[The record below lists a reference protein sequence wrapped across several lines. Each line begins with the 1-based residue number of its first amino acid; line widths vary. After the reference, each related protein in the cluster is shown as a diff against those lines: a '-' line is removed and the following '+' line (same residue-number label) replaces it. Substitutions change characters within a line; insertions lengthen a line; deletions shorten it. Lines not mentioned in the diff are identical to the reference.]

1 MLMLSNTRILV
12 PEFELITPQTIEEAA
27 GLAGKWPDA
36 ALMAGGTDLLV
47 QMKMEQRTPSR
58 VIYLGRIPGLD
69 RVTDEGGLDLG
80 ATASI
85 RKVGST
91 PGVVARYAALAEACR
106 AFSTVQVT
114 VMGTIGGNVCNA
126 SPAADTAPAL
136 LVFDAVARLT
146 SDSGSRDVSI
156 DEFFVAPG
164 RTVLEAGEILESIQV
179 PPVAAT
185 SGSAFLKMSRVTA
198 DISKVSVAVSLVRD
212 GDSVEQCR
220 IALGAVAAT
229 PLRVTRAEATLTGDV
244 LTESTI
250 EEVASIAQDEIN
262 PISDIRS
269 TATYRRH
276 VAGVLVGDAIRSA
289 WARSG
294 GGAIR

>member
-1 MLMLSNTRILV
+1 MFSNTHILV
-12 PEFELITPQTIEEAA
+12 PEFELITPHTIEEAA
-27 GLAGKWPDA
+27 GLAGELPST

-58 VIYLGRIPGLD
+58 VIHLGRIPGLD
-69 RVTDEGGLDLG
+69 RVTDAACLDLG

-85 RKVGST
+85 RTVGST
-91 PGVVARYAALAEACR
+91 PGIVARYTALAEACQ
-106 AFSTVQVT
+106 AFSTVQIT

-136 LVFDAVARLT
+136 LVLDAVARVVST
-146 SDSGSRDVSI
+146 SRSRDVPI
-156 DEFFVAPG
+156 NEFFVAPG
-164 RTVLEAGEILESIQV
+164 RTVLEAGEILESIRV
-179 PPVAAT
+179 PRIT
-185 SGSAFLKMSRVTA
+185 GTYGSTFFKMSRVTA

-229 PLRVTRAEATLTGDV
+229 PLRATGAEATLTGAV
-244 LTESTI
+244 LTESVI
-250 EEVASIAQDEIN
+250 EEAAGVARGEIT
-262 PISDIRS
+262 PISDVRS
-269 TATYRRH
+269 TATYRRQ

-294 GGAIR
+294 GGVIR